1 MGERMRQFNLYQK
14 RGIWYCRFKDESTN
28 KWLSAVSTG
37 ERDRR
42 AAEATVYG
50 WERFGMPERDGR
62 PVESVTGTKRLIAQL
77 RTADMGA
84 TDARAIVSLLKE
96 RGFVTA
102 ATLADTKESE
112 PFIDYLTRFWN
123 HDQSEYVREKQSR
136 GQSIGKRR
144 CTEMGY
150 RVSRY
155 WAPAFPPAVRLAEV
169 TRDRLRTFADSLAAH
184 EISNQTKNHVLNAGF
199 IALRWAAR
207 NGLIP
212 ADPSDGLPMY
222 ATDARKRGVLDTDEI
237 RRLFA
242 IDWPD
247 PRAKMAAQI
256 ALVTGARAGEVAALS
271 IDDVADDAL
280 TIRRSYSPKSG
291 LKGTKTGKDRRLPIP
306 AWLRDAI
313 RNYAGENPHGAGFV
327 FWTADPARPID
338 PKIFTIGLRDA
349 LAVMNTDAET
359 VRAAKRAHQNAR
371 PGRAVDDDD
380 RAAKK
385 RVDDVL
391 SAYRERR
398 IDFHGFRH
406 AYAARL
412 ADRVDMRIVQ
422 HGTGHATAS
431 MAAHYAAHE
440 SAERFRELA
449 DASAL
454 AFSFVDPAGTPD
466 DPAEAAE

>member
-1 MGERMRQFNLYQK
+1 MRQFNLYQK
-14 RGIWYCRFKDESTN
+14 RGIWYCRFKDETTN
-28 KWLSAVSTG
+28 TWLSAVSTG

-62 PVESVTGTKRLIAQL
+62 PVDSVTGTKRLIAQL

-84 TDARAIVSLLKE
+84 TDARAIVALLKE
-96 RGFVTA
+96 RGFITA

-112 PFIDYLTRFWN
+112 PFIEYLTRFWD
-123 HDQSEYVREKQSR
+123 HDRSDYVREKQSR

-155 WAPAFPPAVRLAEV
+155 WKPAFPPTIRLAEL
-169 TRDRLRTFADSLAAH
+169 TRDRLRTFADSLASY
-184 EISNQTKNHVLNAGF
+184 EISNQTRNHVLNAGF

-212 ADPSDGLPMY
+212 ADPADGLPMY
-222 ATDARKRGVLDTDEI
+222 ASDARQRGVLDTDEL

-242 IDWPD
+242 IPWPD
-247 PRAKMAAQI
+247 PRAKLAAQI

-280 TIRRSYSPKSG
+280 TIRRSFSPKSG
-291 LKGTKTGKDRRLPIP
+291 LKGTKTGRERRLPIP
-306 AWLRDAI
+306 PWLRDAI
-313 RNYAGENPHGAGFV
+313 RNHAGGNPHPSGARFV
-327 FWTADPARPID
+327 FWTASPDRPID
-338 PKIFTIGLRDA
+338 PKIFTTGLRDA
-349 LAVMNTDAET
+349 LAVMHTDAET
-359 VRAAKRAHQNAR
+359 LRAAKRAHQNAR
-371 PGRAVDDDD
+371 PGRTVDDND
-380 RAAKK
+380 RDAKE
-385 RVDDVL
+385 RVDAIL
-391 SAYRERR
+391 ATYRERR

-431 MAAHYAAHE
+431 MAAHYANHA

-454 AFSFVDPAGTPD
+454 AFSFVDPAGAPD
-466 DPAEAAE
+466 DTAQGAAQ